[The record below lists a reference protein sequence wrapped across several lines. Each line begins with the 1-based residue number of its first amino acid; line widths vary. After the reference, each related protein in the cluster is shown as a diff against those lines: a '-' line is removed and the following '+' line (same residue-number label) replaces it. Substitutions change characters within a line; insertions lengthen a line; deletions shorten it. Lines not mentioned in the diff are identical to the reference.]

1 MPEEAH
7 SGRVR
12 LKAAGATLLLVTG
25 RVIEDLS
32 RIFAH
37 MEVFDMIV
45 AENGGRLYSPKA
57 KVLRCLAE
65 PPPAGFVERMMA
77 HNVGPIEVGHCIVA
91 TWEPHQDVVLATIK
105 KLGLALK
112 IIFNKGAVMI
122 LPRGVDKASALAA
135 ALQQFGLKAA
145 EVVAIGDAENDQVM
159 LEMCGFPMAVANA
172 LPGLHKHARY
182 MTTAGRGEGVA
193 ELIGMILQPDFSL
206 P

>member
-12 LKAAGATLLLVTG
+12 LKAAGVTLLLVTG

-57 KVLRCLAE
+57 KVVRCLAE
-65 PPPAGFVERMMA
+65 PPPAGF
-77 HNVGPIEVGHCIVA
+77 VGPIEVGHCIVA
-91 TWEPHQDVVLATIK
+91 TWEPQEAVLATIK
-105 KLGLALK
+105 ELGLDLK
-112 IIFNKGAVMI
+112 IILNKGAVMI
-122 LPRGVDKASALAA
+122 LPQGVDKASALAA
-135 ALQQFGLKAA
+135 VLQQFGLKAA
-145 EVVAIGDAENDQVM
+145 EVVAIGDAQNDQAM
-159 LEMCGFPMAVANA
+159 LEMCGFPVAVANA

-182 MTTAGRGEGVA
+182 VTTAGRGEGVA